1 MNWVWQAF
9 SSECESFPILSFTQG
24 SIVLLS
30 PFRVPVHRR
39 IILSRWRTVCLFN
52 LSPWTTSSRWRTV
65 WAITTN
71 RKRHPMPTIVLLKWR
86 SPTLKTR
93 SSIENKRIVPKS
105 NNSLY
110 KMETERKQ
118 VPDLVYLEQ
127 LSGSK
132 VLEKGRKRIYWSALP
147 GSVWLTEHKRN
158 LQPKSGHLFVPAS

>member
-1 MNWVWQAF
+1 MNWVWQVF
-9 SSECESFPILSFTQG
+9 SSECESFPIISFTQG
-24 SIVLLS
+24 SIVLLP
-30 PFRVPVHRR
+30 PFREPVYRR
-39 IILSRWRTVCLFN
+39 NISSIWRTVFP
-52 LSPWTTSSRWRTV
+52 LSYWTTSSSWRTV

-93 SSIENKRIVPKS
+93 SSIENKKIVPKS

-147 GSVWLTEHKRN
+147 GSVWLTEDKRN